1 MSKIIAH
8 NKKVYRDYNVLE
20 KIECGIE
27 LKGGEVK
34 SVRDGKTKIEDSF
47 AIVEEN
53 ELILYNM
60 YISAYAEASYL
71 NVASTRTRK
80 LLAHRNQ
87 INRLEAQVDQ
97 RGLTLVPTQVYIND
111 RGLVKIELAL
121 CKGKKIYDKREDIK
135 RREVD
140 LSLRRTLKHR
150 RR

>member
-121 CKGKKIYDKREDIK
+121 WKGKKIYDKREDIK

>member
-1 MSKIIAH
+1 MGKIIAH

-87 INRLEAQVDQ
+87 INRLSGQVAQ
-97 RGLTLVPTQVYIND
+97 RGLTMVPTQVYIND

-121 CKGKKIYDKREDIK
+121 CKGKKIYDKRDDIK

-140 LSLRRTLKHR
+140 MSLRRTLKHR